1 MAFLESLMLAEDNSE
16 LLLDRYSIFYPI
28 GGYFENIISIAE
40 IDDKKIILSAKKGK
54 ITVCG
59 ENLQIYAYSNRDV
72 CIKGRI
78 LSVQRCL

>member
-1 MAFLESLMLAEDNSE
+1 MAFLESLMIEDNSE

-28 GGYFENIISIAE
+28 GGYFENITSIAE
-40 IDDKKIILSAKKGK
+40 VDNKKIVLSSKKCK

-72 CIKGRI
+72 SIKGKI